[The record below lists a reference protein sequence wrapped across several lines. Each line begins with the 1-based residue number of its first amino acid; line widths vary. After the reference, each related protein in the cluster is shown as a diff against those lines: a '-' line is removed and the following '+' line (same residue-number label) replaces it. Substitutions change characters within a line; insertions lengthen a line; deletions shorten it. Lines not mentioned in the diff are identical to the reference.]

1 MIYRLI
7 ILFLLAVS
15 MTPDICAQSSRSHI
29 RSGNR
34 IMRGAAEGA
43 ASKAEL
49 EYRKAT
55 AADAKNPQAMY
66 NLGCALLAQNK
77 DSMAYEMFEKST
89 KIETSKQRKAMA
101 YHNMG
106 VIMQKQQQYGPAME
120 QYMQSLRLRPHD
132 NQTRYNYVLCKKL
145 KKDQD
150 NNGGGGGQNNDQNKD
165 QNKDK
170 NKDKDKDKNK
180 DQDKDKNKNEDKDQN
195 KDNQKQEPPKDNQMS
210 KENAEQLL
218 NAAVQEEKATQ
229 QRLQKAMSQ
238 PRRRNIEKNW

>member
-1 MIYRLI
+1 MLYRLLI
-7 ILFLLAVS
+7 IFLLIAPMHLEVN
-15 MTPDICAQSSRSHI
+15 AQGVRSHI

-34 IMRGAAEGA
+34 DMRGGAEGA

-49 EYRKAT
+49 KYGKAM
-55 AADAKNPQAMY
+55 ASDDKNAQAMY

-77 DSMAYEMFEKST
+77 DSMAYEMFEKAA
-89 KIETSKQRKAMA
+89 KVETSKQRKSMA

-106 VIMQKQQQYGPAME
+106 VIMQRQQQYGPAME
-120 QYMQSLRLRPHD
+120 QYKQSLKLRPHD

-150 NNGGGGGQNNDQNKD
+150 NNQNENQNQNQNNKNNQNKD

-170 NKDKDKDKNK
+170 NK
-180 DQDKDKNKNEDKDQN
+180 NKNENKNENENQN
-195 KDNQKQEPPKDNQMS
+195 ENENKERPQDGQMS

-229 QRLQKAMSQ
+229 QRLQKANAKPS
-238 PRRRNIEKNW
+238 RRNIEKNW

>member
-1 MIYRLI
+1 MHLE
-7 ILFLLAVS
+7 S
-15 MTPDICAQSSRSHI
+15 NAQGVRSHI

-34 IMRGAAEGA
+34 DMRGGAEGA

-49 EYRKAT
+49 KYRKAM
-55 AADAKNPQAMY
+55 ASDNKNAQAMY

-77 DSMAYEMFEKST
+77 DSMAYEMFEKASKT
-89 KIETSKQRKAMA
+89 ETSKQRKAMA

-106 VIMQKQQQYGPAME
+106 VIMQRQQQYGPAME
-120 QYMQSLRLRPHD
+120 QYKQSLKLRPHD

-150 NNGGGGGQNNDQNKD
+150 NNQNNNQNNNNQNNKDNNKD

-170 NKDKDKDKNK
+170 NKN
-180 DQDKDKNKNEDKDQN
+180 QDKDKNDQNKDQN
-195 KDNQKQEPPKDNQMS
+195 KNQNNQNKERPQDGQMS

-229 QRLQKAMSQ
+229 QRLQKAMAKPS
-238 PRRRNIEKNW
+238 RRNIEKNW

>member
-1 MIYRLI
+1 MLYRLLI
-7 ILFLLAVS
+7 IFLLIAPMHLEVS
-15 MTPDICAQSSRSHI
+15 AQGVRSHI

-34 IMRGAAEGA
+34 DMRGGAEGA

-49 EYRKAT
+49 KYRKAM
-55 AADAKNPQAMY
+55 ASDDKNAQAMY

-77 DSMAYEMFEKST
+77 DSMAYEMFEKAA
-89 KIETSKQRKAMA
+89 KVETSKQRKSMA

-106 VIMQKQQQYGPAME
+106 VIMQRQQQYGPAME
-120 QYMQSLRLRPHD
+120 QYKQSLKLRPHD

-150 NNGGGGGQNNDQNKD
+150 NNQNQNENQNQNKNDKNNQNKD

-170 NKDKDKDKNK
+170 NK
-180 DQDKDKNKNEDKDQN
+180 NKNENQN
-195 KDNQKQEPPKDNQMS
+195 ENKNENKERPQDGQMS

-229 QRLQKAMSQ
+229 QRLQKANAKPS
-238 PRRRNIEKNW
+238 RRNIEKNW

>member
-7 ILFLLAVS
+7 IFILLAVS
-15 MTPDICAQSSRSHI
+15 VSLDTCAQSSRSHI

-34 IMRGAAEGA
+34 LMRGAAEGA
-43 ASKAEL
+43 AAKAEL
-49 EYRKAT
+49 KYRKAT

-106 VIMQKQQQYGPAME
+106 VIMQRQQQYGPAME

-150 NNGGGGGQNNDQNKD
+150 NNQNGGGGGQNNDQNKNQD
-165 QNKDK
+165 RDKDK

-180 DQDKDKNKNEDKDQN
+180 DQNKDQN
-195 KDNQKQEPPKDNQMS
+195 KDDSQNNQNQEPPKDGQMS

>member
-1 MIYRLI
+1 
-7 ILFLLAVS
+7 
-15 MTPDICAQSSRSHI
+15 
-29 RSGNR
+29 
-34 IMRGAAEGA
+34 
-43 ASKAEL
+43 
-49 EYRKAT
+49 
-55 AADAKNPQAMY
+55 
-66 NLGCALLAQNK
+66 
-77 DSMAYEMFEKST
+77 MAYEMFEKST

-106 VIMQKQQQYGPAME
+106 VIMQRQQQYGPAME

-150 NNGGGGGQNNDQNKD
+150 NNQNGGGGNNDQNKNQD
-165 QNKDK
+165 KDKDK

-180 DQDKDKNKNEDKDQN
+180 DQNKDQN
-195 KDNQKQEPPKDNQMS
+195 KDDSQNNQNQEPPKDGQMS

>member
-1 MIYRLI
+1 MHLE
-7 ILFLLAVS
+7 VN
-15 MTPDICAQSSRSHI
+15 AQGVRSHI

-34 IMRGAAEGA
+34 DMRGGAEGA

-49 EYRKAT
+49 KYRKALSS
-55 AADAKNPQAMY
+55 DDKNAQAMY

-77 DSMAYEMFEKST
+77 DSMAYEMFEKAT
-89 KIETSKQRKAMA
+89 KAETSKQRKAMA

-106 VIMQKQQQYGPAME
+106 VIMQRQQQYGPAME
-120 QYMQSLRLRPHD
+120 QYKQSLKLRPHD

-150 NNGGGGGQNNDQNKD
+150 NNQNQNNQNNKD

-170 NKDKDKDKNK
+170 NKDKNDQNKDKN
-180 DQDKDKNKNEDKDQN
+180 QDKNKNENQNQNQN
-195 KDNQKQEPPKDNQMS
+195 KERPQDGQMS

-229 QRLQKAMSQ
+229 QRLQKAMAKPS
-238 PRRRNIEKNW
+238 RRNIEKNW

>member
-7 ILFLLAVS
+7 ILFLLTVS
-15 MTPDICAQSSRSHI
+15 MIPDTCAQSSRSHI

-34 IMRGAAEGA
+34 LMRGAAEGA

-77 DSMAYEMFEKST
+77 DSLAYEMFEKAAKT
-89 KIETSKQRKAMA
+89 ETSKQRKAMA

-150 NNGGGGGQNNDQNKD
+150 NNQNGGGGQNNDQNKD

-170 NKDKDKDKNK
+170 NKDKDKNKN
-180 DQDKDKNKNEDKDQN
+180 DNENKNKNEKQD
-195 KDNQKQEPPKDNQMS
+195 KDNQQQEPPKDGQMS

-218 NAAVQEEKATQ
+218 NAAMQEEKATQ

>member
-1 MIYRLI
+1 MLYRLLI
-7 ILFLLAVS
+7 IFLLIAP
-15 MTPDICAQSSRSHI
+15 MHLECNAQGVRSHI

-34 IMRGAAEGA
+34 DMRGGAEGA

-49 EYRKAT
+49 KYRKAMASDDKNAQ
-55 AADAKNPQAMY
+55 AAY

-77 DSMAYEMFEKST
+77 DSMAYEMFEKSV
-89 KIETSKQRKAMA
+89 KMETSKQRKAMA

-106 VIMQKQQQYGPAME
+106 VIMQRQQQYGPAME
-120 QYMQSLRLRPHD
+120 QYKQSLKLRPHD

-150 NNGGGGGQNNDQNKD
+150 NNQNQNNQNNQNDKNNQNKDKNKD

-170 NKDKDKDKNK
+170 NKDKNE
-180 DQDKDKNKNEDKDQN
+180 NKNENEN
-195 KDNQKQEPPKDNQMS
+195 KERPQDGQMS

-229 QRLQKAMSQ
+229 QRLQKAMAQ

>member
-7 ILFLLAVS
+7 IFILLAVS
-15 MTPDICAQSSRSHI
+15 VSLDTCAQSSRSHI

-34 IMRGAAEGA
+34 LMRGAAEGA
-43 ASKAEL
+43 AAKAEL
-49 EYRKAT
+49 KYRKAT

-89 KIETSKQRKAMA
+89 KIEASKQRKAMA

-106 VIMQKQQQYGPAME
+106 VIMQRQQQYGPAME

-145 KKDQD
+145 KKDIF
-150 NNGGGGGQNNDQNKD
+150 GE
-165 QNKDK
+165 
-170 NKDKDKDKNK
+170 
-180 DQDKDKNKNEDKDQN
+180 EDPD
-195 KDNQKQEPPKDNQMS
+195 MTL
-210 KENAEQLL
+210 EQVLD
-218 NAAVQEEKATQ
+218 
-229 QRLQKAMSQ
+229 RL
-238 PRRRNIEKNW
+238 

>member
-1 MIYRLI
+1 
-7 ILFLLAVS
+7 
-15 MTPDICAQSSRSHI
+15 MTPDACGQSSRSHI

-34 IMRGAAEGA
+34 LMRGAAEGA

-89 KIETSKQRKAMA
+89 KVETSKQRKAMA

-106 VIMQKQQQYGPAME
+106 VIMQRQQQYGPAME

-150 NNGGGGGQNNDQNKD
+150 NNQNGGGGQNND

-180 DQDKDKNKNEDKDQN
+180 DKNKNDN
-195 KDNQKQEPPKDNQMS
+195 DNQNEKQNNDQQQEAPKDGQMS

>member
-1 MIYRLI
+1 MLYRLLI
-7 ILFLLAVS
+7 IFLLIAP
-15 MTPDICAQSSRSHI
+15 MHLECNAQGVRSHI

-34 IMRGAAEGA
+34 DMRGGAEGA
-43 ASKAEL
+43 AAKAEL
-49 EYRKAT
+49 KYRKAM
-55 AADAKNPQAMY
+55 AADDKNAQAAY

-77 DSMAYEMFEKST
+77 DSMAYEMFEKSV
-89 KIETSKQRKAMA
+89 KMETSKQRKAMA

-106 VIMQKQQQYGPAME
+106 VIMQRQQQYGPAME
-120 QYMQSLRLRPHD
+120 QYKQSLKLRPHD

-150 NNGGGGGQNNDQNKD
+150 NNQNQNQNNNNQN
-165 QNKDK
+165 
-170 NKDKDKDKNK
+170 KDKNK
-180 DQDKDKNKNEDKDQN
+180 DQDKNKNENENKNNQN
-195 KDNQKQEPPKDNQMS
+195 ENKERPQDGQMS

-229 QRLQKAMSQ
+229 QRLQKAMAQ

>member
-7 ILFLLAVS
+7 IFILLTVS
-15 MTPDICAQSSRSHI
+15 VSLDTCAQSSRSHI

-34 IMRGAAEGA
+34 LMRGAAEGA
-43 ASKAEL
+43 AAKAEL
-49 EYRKAT
+49 KYRKAT

-106 VIMQKQQQYGPAME
+106 VIMQRQQQYGPAME

-150 NNGGGGGQNNDQNKD
+150 NNQNGGGGGQNNDQNKNQD
-165 QNKDK
+165 
-170 NKDKDKDKNK
+170 KDKDKDKNK
-180 DQDKDKNKNEDKDQN
+180 DQNKDQN
-195 KDNQKQEPPKDNQMS
+195 KDDSQNNQNQEPPKDGQMS

>member
-7 ILFLLAVS
+7 IFILLAVS
-15 MTPDICAQSSRSHI
+15 VSLDTCAQSSRSHI

-34 IMRGAAEGA
+34 LMRGAAEGA
-43 ASKAEL
+43 AAKAEL
-49 EYRKAT
+49 KYRKAT

-106 VIMQKQQQYGPAME
+106 VIMQRQQQYGPAME

-150 NNGGGGGQNNDQNKD
+150 NNQNGGGGGQNNDQNKNQD
-165 QNKDK
+165 
-170 NKDKDKDKNK
+170 KDKDKDKNK
-180 DQDKDKNKNEDKDQN
+180 DQNKDQN
-195 KDNQKQEPPKDNQMS
+195 KDDSQNNQNQEPPKDGQMS

>member
-1 MIYRLI
+1 MI
-7 ILFLLAVS
+7 
-15 MTPDICAQSSRSHI
+15 PDTCAQSSRSHI
-29 RSGNR
+29 RTGNR
-34 IMRGAAEGA
+34 LMRGAAEGA

-55 AADAKNPQAMY
+55 AAAAKTPQALY

-77 DSMAYEMFEKST
+77 DSLAYEMFEKAA

>member
-7 ILFLLAVS
+7 IFFLLAVS

-195 KDNQKQEPPKDNQMS
+195 KDNLKQEPPKDGQMS

-218 NAAVQEEKATQ
+218 NAAMQEEKATQ

>member
-1 MIYRLI
+1 MLYRLLI
-7 ILFLLAVS
+7 ILLLIA
-15 MTPDICAQSSRSHI
+15 PIHLEINAQGVRSHI

-34 IMRGAAEGA
+34 DMRGGAEGA

-49 EYRKAT
+49 KYRKAM
-55 AADAKNPQAMY
+55 ASDDKNAQAMY

-77 DSMAYEMFEKST
+77 DSMAYEMFEKAT
-89 KIETSKQRKAMA
+89 KVETSKQRKAMA

-106 VIMQKQQQYGPAME
+106 VIMQRQQQYGPAME
-120 QYMQSLRLRPHD
+120 QYKQSLKLRPHD

-150 NNGGGGGQNNDQNKD
+150 NNQNQNQNNQNNQNKDKNKD

-170 NKDKDKDKNK
+170 NKDKNDQNK
-180 DQDKDKNKNEDKDQN
+180 DKDQN
-195 KDNQKQEPPKDNQMS
+195 KDNNQNQERPKDGQMS

-229 QRLQKAMSQ
+229 QRLQKAMAQ
-238 PRRRNIEKNW
+238 PSRRNIEKNW

>member
-1 MIYRLI
+1 MI
-7 ILFLLAVS
+7 
-15 MTPDICAQSSRSHI
+15 PDTCAQSSRSHI
-29 RSGNR
+29 RTGNR
-34 IMRGAAEGA
+34 LMRGAAEGA

-77 DSMAYEMFEKST
+77 DSLAYEMFEKAA

-150 NNGGGGGQNNDQNKD
+150 NNQGGGGGGQNNDQNKD

-180 DQDKDKNKNEDKDQN
+180 DQDKNKDKNEDKQN
-195 KDNQKQEPPKDNQMS
+195 KDNQQQEPPKDGQMS

-218 NAAVQEEKATQ
+218 NAAMQEEKATQ

>member
-1 MIYRLI
+1 
-7 ILFLLAVS
+7 
-15 MTPDICAQSSRSHI
+15 
-29 RSGNR
+29 
-34 IMRGAAEGA
+34 MRGAAEGA

-77 DSMAYEMFEKST
+77 DSLAYEMFEKAAKT
-89 KIETSKQRKAMA
+89 ETSKQRKAMA

-150 NNGGGGGQNNDQNKD
+150 NNQNGGGGQNNDQNKD

-180 DQDKDKNKNEDKDQN
+180 DQDKNKDKNEDKQN
-195 KDNQKQEPPKDNQMS
+195 KDNQQQEPPKDGQMS

-218 NAAVQEEKATQ
+218 NAAMQEEKATQ

>member
-1 MIYRLI
+1 MI
-7 ILFLLAVS
+7 
-15 MTPDICAQSSRSHI
+15 PDTCAQSSRSHI

-34 IMRGAAEGA
+34 LMRGAAEGA

-77 DSMAYEMFEKST
+77 DSLAYEMFEKAAKT
-89 KIETSKQRKAMA
+89 ETSKQRKAMA

-150 NNGGGGGQNNDQNKD
+150 NNQNGGGGQNNDQNKD

-170 NKDKDKDKNK
+170 NKDKDKNKN
-180 DQDKDKNKNEDKDQN
+180 DNENKNKNEKQD
-195 KDNQKQEPPKDNQMS
+195 KDNQQQEPPKDGQMS

-218 NAAVQEEKATQ
+218 NAAMQEEKATQ

>member
-7 ILFLLAVS
+7 IFILLAVS
-15 MTPDICAQSSRSHI
+15 VSLDACAQSSRSHI

-34 IMRGAAEGA
+34 LMRGAAEGA
-43 ASKAEL
+43 AAKAEL
-49 EYRKAT
+49 KYRKAT

-106 VIMQKQQQYGPAME
+106 VIMQRQQQYGPAME

-150 NNGGGGGQNNDQNKD
+150 NNQNGGGGGQNNDQNKNQD
-165 QNKDK
+165 
-170 NKDKDKDKNK
+170 KDKDKDKNK
-180 DQDKDKNKNEDKDQN
+180 DQNKDQN
-195 KDNQKQEPPKDNQMS
+195 KDDSQNNQNQEPPKDGQMS

>member
-1 MIYRLI
+1 MLYRLLI
-7 ILFLLAVS
+7 ILLLIA
-15 MTPDICAQSSRSHI
+15 PIHLEINAQGVRSHI

-34 IMRGAAEGA
+34 DMRGGAEGA

-49 EYRKAT
+49 KYRKAM
-55 AADAKNPQAMY
+55 ASDDKNAQAMY

-77 DSMAYEMFEKST
+77 DSMAYEMFEKAT
-89 KIETSKQRKAMA
+89 KVETSKQRKAMA

-106 VIMQKQQQYGPAME
+106 VIMQRQQQYGPAME
-120 QYMQSLRLRPHD
+120 QYKQSLKLRPHD

-150 NNGGGGGQNNDQNKD
+150 NNQNQNENQNQNNNNQNKDKDQNKD
-165 QNKDK
+165 QNE
-170 NKDKDKDKNK
+170 NKERP
-180 DQDKDKNKNEDKDQN
+180 QDG
-195 KDNQKQEPPKDNQMS
+195 QMS

-229 QRLQKAMSQ
+229 QRLQKAMAQ
-238 PRRRNIEKNW
+238 PSRRNIEKNW

>member
-1 MIYRLI
+1 MHLE
-7 ILFLLAVS
+7 VN
-15 MTPDICAQSSRSHI
+15 AQGVRSHI

-34 IMRGAAEGA
+34 DMRGGAEGA
-43 ASKAEL
+43 AAKAEL
-49 EYRKAT
+49 KYRKAMASDDKNAQ
-55 AADAKNPQAMY
+55 AAY

-77 DSMAYEMFEKST
+77 DSMAYEMFEKAT
-89 KIETSKQRKAMA
+89 KVETSKQRKAMA

-106 VIMQKQQQYGPAME
+106 VIMQRQQQYGPAME
-120 QYMQSLRLRPHD
+120 QYKQSLKLRPHD

-150 NNGGGGGQNNDQNKD
+150 NNQNQNNQNNQNDKNNQNKDKNKD

-170 NKDKDKDKNK
+170 NKDKN
-180 DQDKDKNKNEDKDQN
+180 DQN
-195 KDNQKQEPPKDNQMS
+195 KDKNENKNENKERPQDGQMS

-229 QRLQKAMSQ
+229 QRLQKAMTQ
-238 PRRRNIEKNW
+238 PSRRNIEKNW

>member
-1 MIYRLI
+1 MLYRLLI
-7 ILFLLAVS
+7 IFLLIAPMHLEVN
-15 MTPDICAQSSRSHI
+15 AQGVRSHI

-34 IMRGAAEGA
+34 DMRGGAEGA
-43 ASKAEL
+43 AAKAEL
-49 EYRKAT
+49 KYRKAM
-55 AADAKNPQAMY
+55 ASDDKNAQAMY

-77 DSMAYEMFEKST
+77 DSMAYEMFEKAT
-89 KIETSKQRKAMA
+89 KVETSKQRKAMA

-106 VIMQKQQQYGPAME
+106 VIMQRQQQYGPAME
-120 QYMQSLRLRPHD
+120 QYKQSLKLRPHD

-150 NNGGGGGQNNDQNKD
+150 NNQNQNQNNQNDKNNQNKDKNKD

-170 NKDKDKDKNK
+170 NKDKNDQNK
-180 DQDKDKNKNEDKDQN
+180 DKDQN
-195 KDNQKQEPPKDNQMS
+195 KDNNQNQERPKDGQMS

-229 QRLQKAMSQ
+229 QRLQKAMAKPS
-238 PRRRNIEKNW
+238 RRNIEKNW

>member
-15 MTPDICAQSSRSHI
+15 VTPDICAQSSRSHI

-34 IMRGAAEGA
+34 LMRGAAEGA

-55 AADAKNPQAMY
+55 AADAKNPQALY

-89 KIETSKQRKAMA
+89 KLETSKQRKAMA

-132 NQTRYNYVLCKKL
+132 NETRYNYVLCKKL

-150 NNGGGGGQNNDQNKD
+150 NNNGGGGGGQNNDQNKD
-165 QNKDK
+165 KNRDQNKDK
-170 NKDKDKDKNK
+170 NKDQNK
-180 DQDKDKNKNEDKDQN
+180 DQNEKDKQKDKQN
-195 KDNQKQEPPKDNQMS
+195 KDNQQQEQPQDGQMS

>member
-1 MIYRLI
+1 MLYRLLI
-7 ILFLLAVS
+7 IFLLIAP
-15 MTPDICAQSSRSHI
+15 MHLECNAQGVRSHI

-34 IMRGAAEGA
+34 DMRGGAEGA
-43 ASKAEL
+43 AAKAEL
-49 EYRKAT
+49 KYRKAM
-55 AADAKNPQAMY
+55 AADDKNAQAAY

-77 DSMAYEMFEKST
+77 DSMAYEMFEKSV
-89 KIETSKQRKAMA
+89 KMETSKQRKAMA

-106 VIMQKQQQYGPAME
+106 VIMQRQQQYGPAME
-120 QYMQSLRLRPHD
+120 QYKQSLKLRPYD

-150 NNGGGGGQNNDQNKD
+150 NNQNNNQNNQNNNKDQNKDKNKDQNKD

-170 NKDKDKDKNK
+170 NKD
-180 DQDKDKNKNEDKDQN
+180 QNKNENENKNNQN
-195 KDNQKQEPPKDNQMS
+195 ENKERPQDGQMS

-229 QRLQKAMSQ
+229 QRLQKAMAQ

>member
-1 MIYRLI
+1 MI
-7 ILFLLAVS
+7 
-15 MTPDICAQSSRSHI
+15 PDTCAQSSRSHI

-34 IMRGAAEGA
+34 LMRGAAEGA

-77 DSMAYEMFEKST
+77 DSLAYEMFEKAAKT
-89 KIETSKQRKAMA
+89 ETSKQRKAMA

-150 NNGGGGGQNNDQNKD
+150 NNQNGGGGQNNDQNKD

-180 DQDKDKNKNEDKDQN
+180 NDNENKNKNEKQD
-195 KDNQKQEPPKDNQMS
+195 KDNQQQEPPKDGQMS

-218 NAAVQEEKATQ
+218 NAAMQEEKATQ

>member
-1 MIYRLI
+1 MHLE
-7 ILFLLAVS
+7 S
-15 MTPDICAQSSRSHI
+15 NAQGVRSHI

-34 IMRGAAEGA
+34 DMRGGAEGA

-49 EYRKAT
+49 KYRKAM
-55 AADAKNPQAMY
+55 ASDNKNAQAMY

-77 DSMAYEMFEKST
+77 DSMAYEMFEKASKT
-89 KIETSKQRKAMA
+89 ETSKQRKAMA

-106 VIMQKQQQYGPAME
+106 VIMQRQQQYGPAME
-120 QYMQSLRLRPHD
+120 QYKQSLKLRPHD

-150 NNGGGGGQNNDQNKD
+150 NNQNNNQNNNKNNKDNNKDQNKDKNKNQNKNQDKDKNDQNKD
-165 QNKDK
+165 QNKDQ
-170 NKDKDKDKNK
+170 NN
-180 DQDKDKNKNEDKDQN
+180 QN
-195 KDNQKQEPPKDNQMS
+195 KERPQDGQMS

-229 QRLQKAMSQ
+229 QRLQKAMAQ

>member
-1 MIYRLI
+1 MLYRLLI
-7 ILFLLAVS
+7 IFLLIAPMHLEVN
-15 MTPDICAQSSRSHI
+15 AQGVRSHI

-34 IMRGAAEGA
+34 DMRGGAEGA

-49 EYRKAT
+49 KYRKAM
-55 AADAKNPQAMY
+55 ASDDKNAQAMY

-77 DSMAYEMFEKST
+77 DSMAYEMFEKAT
-89 KIETSKQRKAMA
+89 KVETSKQRKAMA

-106 VIMQKQQQYGPAME
+106 VIMQRQQQYGPAME
-120 QYMQSLRLRPHD
+120 QYKQSLKLRPHD

-150 NNGGGGGQNNDQNKD
+150 NNQNQNNQNNKNN

-170 NKDKDKDKNK
+170 NKDQNK
-180 DQDKDKNKNEDKDQN
+180 DQDKDKNKNKNDKDNKDRN
-195 KDNQKQEPPKDNQMS
+195 KDNNQNQERPQDGQMS

-229 QRLQKAMSQ
+229 QRLQKAMAKPS
-238 PRRRNIEKNW
+238 RRNIEKNW

>member
-1 MIYRLI
+1 MLYRLLI
-7 ILFLLAVS
+7 IFLLIAP
-15 MTPDICAQSSRSHI
+15 MHLECNAQGVRSHI

-34 IMRGAAEGA
+34 DMRGGAEGA
-43 ASKAEL
+43 AAKAEL
-49 EYRKAT
+49 KYRKAM
-55 AADAKNPQAMY
+55 AADDKNAQAAY

-77 DSMAYEMFEKST
+77 DSMAYEMFEKSV
-89 KIETSKQRKAMA
+89 KMETSKQRKAMA

-106 VIMQKQQQYGPAME
+106 VIMQRQQQYGPAME
-120 QYMQSLRLRPHD
+120 QYKQSLKLRPHD

-150 NNGGGGGQNNDQNKD
+150 NNQNQNENQNKNDKNNQNKDKNKD

-170 NKDKDKDKNK
+170 NKDKNE
-180 DQDKDKNKNEDKDQN
+180 NKNEN
-195 KDNQKQEPPKDNQMS
+195 KERPQDGQMS

-229 QRLQKAMSQ
+229 QRLQKAMAQ

>member
-1 MIYRLI
+1 MHLE
-7 ILFLLAVS
+7 VN
-15 MTPDICAQSSRSHI
+15 AQGVRSHI

-34 IMRGAAEGA
+34 DMRGGAEGA

-49 EYRKAT
+49 KYRKAL
-55 AADAKNPQAMY
+55 ASDGKNAQAMY

-77 DSMAYEMFEKST
+77 DSMAYEMFEKAT
-89 KIETSKQRKAMA
+89 KAETSKQRKAMA

-106 VIMQKQQQYGPAME
+106 VIMQRQQQYGPAME
-120 QYMQSLRLRPHD
+120 QYKQSLKLRPHD

-150 NNGGGGGQNNDQNKD
+150 NNQNQNNQNNQNNKD

-170 NKDKDKDKNK
+170 NKDKNDQNKDKN
-180 DQDKDKNKNEDKDQN
+180 QDKNKNENQNQNQNQN
-195 KDNQKQEPPKDNQMS
+195 KERPQDGQMS

-229 QRLQKAMSQ
+229 QRLQKAMAQ
-238 PRRRNIEKNW
+238 PSRRNIEKNW

>member
-1 MIYRLI
+1 
-7 ILFLLAVS
+7 
-15 MTPDICAQSSRSHI
+15 
-29 RSGNR
+29 
-34 IMRGAAEGA
+34 MRGAAEGA
-43 ASKAEL
+43 AAKAEL
-49 EYRKAT
+49 KYRKAT

-106 VIMQKQQQYGPAME
+106 VIMQRQQQYGPAME

-150 NNGGGGGQNNDQNKD
+150 NNQNGGGGGQNNDQNKNQD
-165 QNKDK
+165 
-170 NKDKDKDKNK
+170 KDKDKDKNK
-180 DQDKDKNKNEDKDQN
+180 DQNKDQN
-195 KDNQKQEPPKDNQMS
+195 KDDSQNNQNQEPPKDGQMS